1 MRLIIKIIV
10 IVLTCIGIFNVKFH
24 PCLYLMY
31 TLKYGSK
38 FNFDEVCQIIML
50 IMITLIIMLIII
62 ILIHPYKLSSCNKR
76 KYGYE
81 HIRVY
86 YALKTF

>member
-24 PCLYLMY
+24 PRLYLMY

-38 FNFDEVCQIIML
+38 FNFNEVCQIIML
-50 IMITLIIMLIII
+50 IIILIII
-62 ILIHPYKLSSCNKR
+62 ILIHTYKLSSCNKR
-76 KYGYE
+76 KYGFE